1 MAHSEQ
7 VRTMDTDYRHAW
19 CLVVLIM
26 CNFTSHCIGPN
37 AILSNLISS
46 DMLHDS
52 MTLPIIQDGKWIGN
66 RSEHFNP
73 GESMFGVPATLTPK
87 SCCRA

>member
-7 VRTMDTDYRHAW
+7 VSTMDTDYRHAW

-37 AILSNLISS
+37 AIISNHVICC
-46 DMLHDS
+46 

-73 GESMFGVPATLTPK
+73 GESMLVYLQP
-87 SCCRA
+87 